1 MPAGSSPR
9 LGTDRRLA
17 ALGSALRRKSSR
29 RGSDLIRLLG
39 EELSPNPR
47 RIRLAVRIGLECA
60 VGMGL
65 MAAMQIDNI
74 LGAYVLYNLTS
85 AGAPMLRPMT
95 TFLLILAEGAALAL
109 SHPLAGILAEAPW
122 LMLSFFALETA
133 TYAYLVSRLQL
144 GAVWL
149 MVQITYLGTFYIV
162 VFAPNDYG
170 WGVAYTFGGVTVA
183 FLLMTLFD
191 TVLWPEPAE
200 AALLES
206 LRACLERTRT
216 RLRNVVHGFLEPDGA
231 YAVPP
236 APLISSLPAHLNLLG
251 RAASER
257 SDPHRDAVLLA
268 FVTTI
273 ERIYVE
279 LARLTFVAG
288 EHAPGVFRAMF
299 KPQLEAVAD
308 ALDRSMARLEEYIAG
323 GIVHGPT
330 SPMAESAAE
339 VAAAFKALDKRRDEL
354 AILSRPEAQAAEI
367 NVMGGLMLG
376 LRGIARLLE
385 LSPDDTPTPVRKAPV
400 QTIGS
405 KLFPL
410 DPEAMKYAT
419 KLGVAIALAY
429 VVGLT
434 TQRGDLTVIL
444 WTIVIAG
451 LPTYG
456 ATYRKMWLR
465 LIGGVIGGAI
475 GLAMIIIV
483 TPNFETVLTYMV
495 ACFVALG
502 VAGYAAQSSDRINYA
517 ARQAGTSFVL
527 VFAGLSPSEDIY
539 APLWRVWGMLLGIAI
554 VSLVFLILWPEYASD
569 SLVPRIKKLLRTS
582 IDLMPGGAAASSDE
596 EIQSAEREIMKTANE
611 VLTVA
616 DDARLEG
623 RASAIDPDRVV
634 DAAGTLRRIAYRVG
648 SISEGRL
655 QTSMP
660 LLVPETQAAR
670 DAFEAELRARLQSWF
685 DYVEQNRTPTS
696 RTAMAWAARRDS
708 ARLSELLTRYTD
720 RISASG
726 YAEVASWPSDA
737 RIVLFGEIESF
748 HRLVVL
754 AGELDDNL
762 SRVPLPHSSR

>member
-1 MPAGSSPR
+1 MSAASPPR
-9 LGTDRRLA
+9 VGTDRRFATLGA
-17 ALGSALRRKSSR
+17 ATRRTSSSR
-29 RGSDLIRLLG
+29 ASDLIRLLG
-39 EELSPNPR
+39 KEFTPNPR

-60 VGMGL
+60 LGLGL
-65 MAAMQIDNI
+65 MAAMQIEGV
-74 LGAYVLYNLTS
+74 LGGYVLYNLTS
-85 AGAPMLRPMT
+85 AGAPMIRPAMCA
-95 TFLLILAEGAALAL
+95 LLILVEGAALAL

-122 LMLSFFALETA
+122 LMLSFFVLETA
-133 TYAYLVSRLQL
+133 TYAYLVNRLQL
-144 GAVWL
+144 GVVWL
-149 MVQITYLGTFYIV
+149 MVQVTFLDGFYAIA
-162 VFAPNDYG
+162 FGPNDFG
-170 WGVAYTFGGVTVA
+170 WGLAYTFGGVTVA

-200 AALLES
+200 VALLES
-206 LRACLERTRT
+206 LDANLERTRT
-216 RLRNVVHGFLEPDGA
+216 QLRNVVHGFLEPDGA
-231 YAVPP
+231 STVLP
-236 APLISSLPAHLNLLG
+236 APLISRLPAHLNLLG

-288 EHAPGVFRAMF
+288 ERAPGVFRAVF

-308 ALDRSMARLEEYIAG
+308 ALDRSMARLGEYIAA

-330 SPMAESAAE
+330 SPMAESATE
-339 VAAAFKALDKRRDEL
+339 VAAAFKALDERRDEL
-354 AILSRPEAQAAEI
+354 AILPRPQAQAAEI
-367 NVMGGLMLG
+367 NVMSAFLVG

-444 WTIVIAG
+444 WTVLIAG

-465 LIGGVIGGAI
+465 LIGGIIGGVI

-483 TPNFETVLTYMV
+483 TPNFETVLTYMI
-495 ACFVALG
+495 ASFVALG

-527 VFAGLSPSEDIY
+527 VWAGLSPSEDIY
-539 APLWRVWGMLLGIAI
+539 APLWRVWGMLLGITI
-554 VSLVFLILWPEYASD
+554 VALVFLVLWPDYAAD

-623 RASAIDPDRVV
+623 RASAIDPERVV

-648 SISEGRL
+648 SVSDVRL
-655 QTSMP
+655 QTP
-660 LLVPETQAAR
+660 TPPLVPETQAAR

-685 DYVEQNRTPTS
+685 DYVEQNPTPTS
-696 RTAMAWAARRDS
+696 RTAMAWAARGDS
-708 ARLSELLTRYTD
+708 ARLGELLTRYTD

-726 YAEVASWPSDA
+726 YAEVATWPPDS

-762 SRVPLPHSSR
+762 SRVPLPLKL

>member
-1 MPAGSSPR
+1 MSAGSPPR
-9 LGTDRRLA
+9 PRIDRRLA
-17 ALGSALRRKSSR
+17 ALGTTIGRRSSR
-29 RGSDLIRLLG
+29 RGSDLIRILG
-39 EELSPNPR
+39 EEFSPSPR
-47 RIRLAVRIGLECA
+47 RIRIAARVGLECA

-65 MAAMQIDNI
+65 MAAFQIDNI

-85 AGAPMLRPMT
+85 AGAPMLRPVIA
-95 TFLLILAEGAALAL
+95 LILILAEGAALAL

-170 WGVAYTFGGVTVA
+170 WAVAYTFGGVTVA
-183 FLLMTLFD
+183 FLVMTLFD

-206 LRACLERTRT
+206 MGACLERTRT
-216 RLRNVVHGFLEPDGA
+216 RLRAVVHGFLAPGGE
-231 YAVPP
+231 YTVPP
-236 APLISSLPAHLNLLG
+236 PRLISSLPTHLNLLG

-257 SDPHRDAVLLA
+257 PDPHRDAVLLA

-273 ERIYVE
+273 ERIFAEMV
-279 LARLTFVAG
+279 RLTFIAA
-288 EHAPGVFRAMF
+288 EHTPRVYRGLLEDE
-299 KPQLEAVAD
+299 LEAVAN
-308 ALDRSMARLEEYIAG
+308 ALDHAMADLEKYIAG

-330 SPMAESAAE
+330 SPMAASAAKI
-339 VAAAFKALDKRRDEL
+339 AAALKALDARRDEL
-354 AILSRPEAQAAEI
+354 AILSRPDASPAEI
-367 NVMGGLMLG
+367 TAMGAFLLA

-385 LSPDDTPTPVRKAPV
+385 LSPDDTPIPVRKAPTQSV
-400 QTIGS
+400 AS

-410 DPEAMKYAT
+410 DPEALKYAT
-419 KLGVAIALAY
+419 RLGIAIALAY

-444 WTIVIAG
+444 WTVVIAG

-475 GLAMIIIV
+475 GLAMIILI

-495 ACFVALG
+495 VCFVGLG

-554 VSLVFLILWPEYASD
+554 VSLVFLILWPAYAGD
-569 SLVPRIKKLLRTS
+569 SQLPRIKKLLRTCL
-582 IDLMPGGAAASSDE
+582 DLRPGGAASSADE
-596 EIQSAEREIMKTANE
+596 QIQSAEREVMKTANE
-611 VLTVA
+611 LLTIA

-623 RASAIDPDRVV
+623 RASTIDPDRVV
-634 DAAGTLRRIAYRVG
+634 DATGTLRRIAFRLG
-648 SISEGRL
+648 SISDVRI
-655 QTSMP
+655 QTPTPALAS
-660 LLVPETQAAR
+660 ETQAAR
-670 DAFEAELRARLQSWF
+670 EAFEAELRARLQSWV
-685 DYVEQNRTPTS
+685 DYIEANPKPTS
-696 RTAMAWAARRDS
+696 RTALAWAAKLNPT
-708 ARLSELLTRYTD
+708 RLSALLTRFTD
-720 RISASG
+720 RVSASQ
-726 YAEVASWPSDA
+726 YAEVASWPADA
-737 RIVLFGEIESF
+737 RAVLFAEIESF
-748 HRLVVL
+748 QRLVIL
-754 AGELDDNL
+754 TGELDDQL
-762 SRVPLPHSSR
+762 SRVPLPGRY

>member
-1 MPAGSSPR
+1 MSAATPPR
-9 LGTDRRLA
+9 LGFERRLA
-17 ALGSALRRKSSR
+17 TLGAAIRRRSAGRRNR
-29 RGSDLIRLLG
+29 LIRLLG
-39 EELSPNPR
+39 EEFSPTPR
-47 RIRLAVRIGLECA
+47 RVRIAVRIGLECA

-65 MAAMQIDNI
+65 MAAMQIDSI

-85 AGAPMLRPMT
+85 AGAPMIRPLMCA
-95 TFLLILAEGAALAL
+95 LLILVEGVALAL

-133 TYAYLVSRLQL
+133 AYAYLVSRLQL

-149 MVQITYLGTFYIV
+149 MVQITFLGTFYVV
-162 VFAPNDYG
+162 VFAPNDFG
-170 WGVAYTFGGVTVA
+170 WGLAYTFGGVTVA

-206 LRACLERTRT
+206 LRECLERTRT
-216 RLRNVVHGFLEPDGA
+216 RLRNVVHVFLDSDDA
-231 YAVPP
+231 SAVPA
-236 APLISSLPAHLNLLG
+236 APLISHLPAHLNLLS
-251 RAASER
+251 RAESER

-279 LARLTFVAG
+279 LARLTFVVG
-288 EHAPGVFRAMF
+288 ERTPRVFRDLF

-308 ALDRSMARLEEYIAG
+308 ALDRSLARLDDYIAG
-323 GIVHGPT
+323 GIVHGPS
-330 SPMAESAAE
+330 SPMAESATE
-339 VAAAFKALDKRRDEL
+339 VAAAFKALDARRDEL

-367 NVMGGLMLG
+367 NVMGSFMLG

-385 LSPDDTPTPVRKAPV
+385 LSPDDTPTPVTKAPP
-400 QTIGS
+400 QTIAS

-410 DPEAMKYAT
+410 DPDATKYAT

-444 WTIVIAG
+444 WTVVIAG

-483 TPNFETVLTYMV
+483 TPNFETVLTYMI
-495 ACFVALG
+495 ACFVALS
-502 VAGYAAQSSDRINYA
+502 VAGHAAQSSDRINYA

-554 VSLVFLILWPEYASD
+554 VALVFLILWPEYAANSQ
-569 SLVPRIKKLLRTS
+569 LPRIKKLLRACL
-582 IDLMPGGAAASSDE
+582 DLMPGGAAASSDE
-596 EIQSAEREIMKTANE
+596 RIQAAEREVMKTANE
-611 VLTVA
+611 LLNIA

-623 RASAIDPDRVV
+623 RACAIDPDRVV
-634 DAAGTLRRIAYRVG
+634 DATGTLRRIAYRVG
-648 SISEGRL
+648 SVSEVRL
-655 QTSMP
+655 QTPIPP
-660 LLVPETQAAR
+660 LAPETQAAR
-670 DAFEAELRARLQSWF
+670 DAFEAELRARLQSWL
-685 DYVEQNRTPTS
+685 DYIEQYRPPTS
-696 RTAMAWAARRDS
+696 RSALAWAEQHDS
-708 ARLSELLTRYTD
+708 ARLGELLTRYTD

-726 YAEVASWPSDA
+726 YAEVASWPADT
-737 RIVLFGEIESF
+737 RVVLFGEIESF
-748 HRLVVL
+748 HRFIIL
-754 AGELDDNL
+754 ANELDDNL
-762 SRVPLPHSSR
+762 SRVPLQRRY

>member
-1 MPAGSSPR
+1 MPAASPPR
-9 LGTDRRLA
+9 SGIDRRLA
-17 ALGSALRRKSSR
+17 ALGGALRRKSAGR
-29 RGSDLIRLLG
+29 RNRLLRLLG
-39 EELSPNPR
+39 EELSTNPR
-47 RIRLAVRIGLECA
+47 RVRIAIRVGLECA

-65 MAAMQIDNI
+65 MAAMQVDSI
-74 LGAYVLYNLTS
+74 LGAYVLYNLVAS
-85 AGAPMLRPMT
+85 GAPMLRPAMCA
-95 TFLLILAEGAALAL
+95 LLILLEAAALTL
-109 SHPLAGILAEAPW
+109 SHPLAGILVEAPW

-133 TYAYLVSRLQL
+133 AYGYLVSRLQL

-149 MVQITYLGTFYIV
+149 MVQVTFLGTFYVV
-162 VFAPNDYG
+162 VFAPNDFG
-170 WGVAYTFGGVTVA
+170 WGLAYTFGGVTVA
-183 FLLMTLFD
+183 FLVITLFD

-206 LRACLERTRT
+206 LRASLERTRA
-216 RLRNVVHGFLEPDGA
+216 RLKNVVHGFLEPGSA
-231 YAVPP
+231 HLITP
-236 APLISSLPAHLNLLG
+236 APLISHLPAHLNLLS

-257 SDPHRDAVLLA
+257 SETRRDGVLLA

-273 ERIYVE
+273 ERLYVE

-288 EHAPGVFRAMF
+288 ERAPRVFRDLF
-299 KPQLEAVAD
+299 KPQLEAVAE
-308 ALDRSMARLEEYIAG
+308 ALDRSLARLDEYIAG
-323 GIVHGPT
+323 GIVHGSA
-330 SPMAESAAE
+330 SPMAESALE
-339 VAAAFKALDKRRDEL
+339 VAACFKALDARRDEL
-354 AILSRPEAQAAEI
+354 AILRRPEASAAEI
-367 NVMGGLMLG
+367 NVMGGFMTG
-376 LRGIARLLE
+376 LRAIARLLE
-385 LSPDDTPTPVRKAPV
+385 LSPDDTPTPVRKAPA
-400 QTIGS
+400 QSTAS

-410 DPEAMKYAT
+410 DPDATKYAT

-444 WTIVIAG
+444 WTVVIAG

-475 GLAMIIIV
+475 GLAMIIFV
-483 TPNFETVLTYMV
+483 TPNFETVLSYMI
-495 ACFVALG
+495 ACFLALAA
-502 VAGYAAQSSDRINYA
+502 AGYAAQSSDRINYA

-554 VSLVFLILWPEYASD
+554 VALVFLILWPDYATD
-569 SLVPRIKKLLRTS
+569 SLVPRIKKLLRTT

-596 EIQSAEREIMKTANE
+596 QIQSAERDVMKTANE

-634 DAAGTLRRIAYRVG
+634 DAAGTLRRIAYRAG
-648 SISEGRL
+648 SVSDVRL
-655 QTSMP
+655 QTPMP
-660 LLVPETQAAR
+660 PLAPETRSAR
-670 DAFEAELRARLQSWF
+670 AAFEAELRARHQSWL
-685 DYVEQNRTPTS
+685 DYIEQHRPPSS
-696 RTAMAWAARRDS
+696 RTALAWAAQHDPS
-708 ARLSELLTRYTD
+708 RLGDLLKRYTD

-726 YAEVASWPSDA
+726 YAEVAKWPADA
-737 RIVLFGEIESF
+737 RVALLGEIESYQRF
-748 HRLVVL
+748 VVL

-762 SRVPLPHSSR
+762 SRVPLPRNY